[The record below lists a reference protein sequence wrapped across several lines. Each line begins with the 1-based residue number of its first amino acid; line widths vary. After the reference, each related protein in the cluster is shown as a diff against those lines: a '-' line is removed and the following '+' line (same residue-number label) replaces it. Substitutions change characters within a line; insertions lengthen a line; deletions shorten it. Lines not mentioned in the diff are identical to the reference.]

1 MRRREFLSFV
11 GGAATWPMVVHAQ
24 QSTKL
29 PTIGFMGTTTP
40 SVWQPWTAAFVQ
52 RLREL
57 GWIEGR
63 TVAIEYRW
71 AEGRADRW
79 GEIAAE
85 FARLKV
91 DIVVTAGVAAVNAAK
106 QAMPATP
113 IVFPL
118 ANDPVSAGVV
128 ASLARPGGNVTGLA
142 SKPALSCPMV
152 PMSPACFGVLA
163 IMWTKFCG
171 ARSPPIFLSSSRPSS
186 ISRST

>member
-1 MRRREFLSFV
+1 MKRREFLACLGS
-11 GGAATWPMVVHAQ
+11 AAIWPLAARAQ
-24 QSTKL
+24 QSGKL
-29 PTIGFMGTTTP
+29 PTIGFLVAGTP
-40 SVWQPWTAAFVQ
+40 SSHGPWVAGFVQ

-79 GEIAAE
+79 GEIATE

-106 QAMPATP
+106 QAMPTTP

-128 ASLARPGGNVTGLA
+128 ASLARPGGNV
-142 SKPALSCPMV
+142 
-152 PMSPACFGVLA
+152 
-163 IMWTKFCG
+163 
-171 ARSPPIFLSSSRPSS
+171 
-186 ISRST
+186 